1 MGDWGCRVIVA
12 SPRRQEI
19 VKRLLLALRV
29 IVPVLLVAGLG
40 ANQPRLLVFTH
51 VTLID
56 PAGGPT
62 QPDMSVIV
70 TNDRITE
77 IGRTGAVSA
86 PQTSR
91 VVDAAGK
98 YMIPGLWDMH
108 IHWYDRDYLSLF
120 IANGVTGVRQ
130 MWGMPQHHAWRK
142 AIESGT
148 LLGPRMVIASPI
160 LDGPNPIWPMSVSV
174 ATEAEGR
181 SAVHKFQQEGADFIK
196 VYSRLPKAV
205 FFAIADETKKQ
216 GLSFAG
222 HVPRA
227 VSAADASDA
236 GQKSIEH
243 LTGILEA
250 SSDREEELHEQI
262 EALSANLPAGQ
273 RLPGPVQQRPISR
286 MMIDTFSA
294 EKAATL
300 FARFRRNG
308 TWQTPTMTVLRSTAF
323 LDDPTFRNDPRLKY
337 VPTAV
342 KGSWNPANDFR
353 FRQKTAEDF
362 ELARAVYR
370 KQVDVVGMMA
380 RANVGILAGTDV
392 LNPFCFP
399 GFSLHDELRLLV
411 QAGLTPLAALQSAT
425 LNPARFLGREKDLG
439 TIEKGKLADLVV
451 LDANPLADI
460 GNTGRIHAVLVGGR
474 LLNRK
479 ELDELLVAAEAA
491 ANRR

>member
-1 MGDWGCRVIVA
+1 MIVA
-12 SPRRQEI
+12 SRRREEI
-19 VKRLLLALRV
+19 ANRLLLALCV
-29 IVPVLLVAGLG
+29 VVPVLLLGGLG
-40 ANQPRLLVFTH
+40 ATQSRPLVLTH

-56 PAGGPT
+56 VTGGPARS
-62 QPDMSVIV
+62 DMSVIV

-77 IGRTGAVSA
+77 IGRTGEVSV

-91 VVDAAGK
+91 VVDAASRF
-98 YMIPGLWDMH
+98 MIPGLWDMH
-108 IHWYDRDYLSLF
+108 IHWYDRDYLALF

-160 LDGPNPIWPMSVSV
+160 IDGPNPIWPMSVSV
-174 ATEAEGR
+174 ATEADGR
-181 SAVHKFQQEGADFIK
+181 NAVRKSRQEGADFIK
-196 VYSRLPKAV
+196 VYSLLPKAT
-205 FFAIADETKKQ
+205 FLAIADETKKQ

-222 HVPRA
+222 HVPRS
-227 VSAADASDA
+227 VSAAEASDA

-250 SSDREEELHEQI
+250 SSDREEELRKQI
-262 EALSANLPAGQ
+262 EAIYANLPAGQ
-273 RLPGPVQQRPISR
+273 RLPGPLRQRPISR

-323 LDDPTFRNDPRLKY
+323 LDDTAFRDDPRLKY
-337 VPTAV
+337 VPITV
-342 KGSWNPANDFR
+342 KGSWNANDFR

-362 ELARAVYR
+362 ELARAVYK
-370 KQVDVVGMMA
+370 KQVDVVGLMA

-460 GNTGRIHAVLVGGR
+460 GNTGRIHAVVVGGR

-479 ELDELLVAAEAA
+479 ELDELLVTAEAA

>member
-1 MGDWGCRVIVA
+1 
-12 SPRRQEI
+12 
-19 VKRLLLALRV
+19 
-29 IVPVLLVAGLG
+29 
-40 ANQPRLLVFTH
+40 
-51 VTLID
+51 
-56 PAGGPT
+56 
-62 QPDMSVIV
+62 
-70 TNDRITE
+70 
-77 IGRTGAVSA
+77 
-86 PQTSR
+86 
-91 VVDAAGK
+91 
-98 YMIPGLWDMH
+98 LWDMH

-130 MWGMPQHHAWRK
+130 MWGMPQHHTWRK

-160 LDGPNPIWPMSVSV
+160 LDGPNPVWPMSVSV
-174 ATEAEGR
+174 TTEADGR
-181 SAVHKFQQEGADFIK
+181 SAVRKFRQEGADFIK
-196 VYSRLPKAV
+196 VYSLLPKAV

-222 HVPRA
+222 HVPRS

-250 SSDREEELHEQI
+250 SSDREEELRKQI
-262 EALSANLPAGQ
+262 EAIYFNLPAGQ
-273 RLPGPVQQRPISR
+273 RLPGPARQRPVSR
-286 MMIDTFSA
+286 LMIDTFSA
-294 EKAATL
+294 EKASTL

-353 FRQKTAEDF
+353 FRQKTPEDF

-411 QAGLTPLAALQSAT
+411 EAGLTSLAALQSAT

-439 TIEKGKLADLVV
+439 
-451 LDANPLADI
+451 
-460 GNTGRIHAVLVGGR
+460 
-474 LLNRK
+474 
-479 ELDELLVAAEAA
+479 
-491 ANRR
+491 

>member
-1 MGDWGCRVIVA
+1 M
-12 SPRRQEI
+12 
-19 VKRLLLALRV
+19 KRLLRALRV
-29 IVPVLLVAGLG
+29 VGPVLLVGGLA
-40 ANQPRLLVFTH
+40 ANQPRFLAFTH

-56 PAGGPT
+56 TGGGPT

-77 IGRTGAVSA
+77 IGRTGDVSV

-98 YMIPGLWDMH
+98 FMIPGLWDMH
-108 IHWYDRDYLSLF
+108 IHWYDRDSLPLF

-130 MWGMPQHHAWRK
+130 MWGMPQHHTWRK

-160 LDGPNPIWPMSVSV
+160 LDGPNPVWPMSVSV
-174 ATEAEGR
+174 TTEADGR
-181 SAVHKFQQEGADFIK
+181 SAVRKFRQEGADFIK
-196 VYSRLPKAV
+196 VYSLLPKAV

-222 HVPRA
+222 HVPRS

-250 SSDREEELHEQI
+250 SSDREEELRKQI
-262 EALSANLPAGQ
+262 EAIYFNLPAGQ
-273 RLPGPVQQRPISR
+273 RLPGPARQRPVSR
-286 MMIDTFSA
+286 LMSDTFSA
-294 EKAATL
+294 EKASTL

-362 ELARAVYR
+362 ELARVVYR

-460 GNTGRIHAVLVGGR
+460 GNTGKIHAVLVGGR

>member
-1 MGDWGCRVIVA
+1 MPLARGHTFAV
-12 SPRRQEI
+12 
-19 VKRLLLALRV
+19 RLAVSILALSATA
-29 IVPVLLVAGLG
+29 LLVGGLG
-40 ANQPRLLVFTH
+40 ANQPRFTVFTH

-56 PAGGPT
+56 AAGGPT

-77 IGRTGAVSA
+77 IGRTAEVSV
-86 PQTSR
+86 PQTAR

-98 YMIPGLWDMH
+98 FIIPGLWDMH
-108 IHWYDRDYLSLF
+108 IHWYDRDYLPLF

-160 LDGPNPIWPMSVSV
+160 LDGPNPVWPMSVSV
-174 ATEAEGR
+174 TTEADGR
-181 SAVHKFQQEGADFIK
+181 NAVRKFRQEGADFIK
-196 VYSRLPKAV
+196 VYSLLPKAV

-222 HVPRA
+222 HVPRS
-227 VSAADASDA
+227 VSAAEASDA

-250 SSDREEELHEQI
+250 SSDREEELHKQI
-262 EALSANLPAGQ
+262 EAIYSNLPAGQ
-273 RLPGPVQQRPISR
+273 RLPGPVRQRPISR

-294 EKAATL
+294 EKATTL

-323 LDDPTFRNDPRLKY
+323 LDDATFRNDPRLKY
-337 VPTAV
+337 VPSAV

-399 GFSLHDELRLLV
+399 GFSLHDELALLV
-411 QAGLTPLAALQSAT
+411 SAGLTPMEALQAAT
-425 LNPARFLGREKDLG
+425 FNAARFLGKEKDLG
-439 TIEKGKLADLVV
+439 TIEKGRLADLV
-451 LDANPLADI
+451 LLEANPLEDI
-460 GNTGRIHAVLVGGR
+460 NNTKKINAVVFGGKLIPR
-474 LLNRK
+474 SEVQK
-479 ELDELLVAAEAA
+479 MLDTVEAA
-491 ANRR
+491 AGKK